1 MFKEIKKPKSTTF
14 FLKIKMSEIMETPQP
29 TEIDLLRAE
38 IETLR
43 KENEE
48 LKSRVKPKK
57 VKPVKI
63 KCPFITAKGEQCRKF
78 CAEGMQTCKVHSRP
92 LKPPKE
98 PKPPRPKRQA
108 CTGINIRGNPCRRKC
123 LEGKT
128 YCERHD
134 PDNPIIPKKTKRA
147 LKKTTP
153 VHNHLPGEKPETP
166 CVLCQTHGDMF
177 DMNVTTVQYVETPG
191 EDGMTLSE
199 RVAEYDRT

>member
-1 MFKEIKKPKSTTF
+1 MFKEIKKPKSITF
-14 FLKIKMSEIMETPQP
+14 FLKIKMSEIMETQQP

-108 CTGINIRGNPCRRKC
+108 CTGINIRGNPCGRKC

-134 PDNPIIPKKTKRA
+134 PDNPIVPKKTKRA

>member
-1 MFKEIKKPKSTTF
+1 
-14 FLKIKMSEIMETPQP
+14 METPQP

-134 PDNPIIPKKTKRA
+134 PDNPIVPKKTKRA

>member
-1 MFKEIKKPKSTTF
+1 MFKEIKKPKSITF

-92 LKPPKE
+92 LKPPKK

-134 PDNPIIPKKTKRA
+134 PDNPIVPKKTKRA

-177 DMNVTTVQYVETPG
+177 DMNVTAVQYVETPG

>member
-1 MFKEIKKPKSTTF
+1 
-14 FLKIKMSEIMETPQP
+14 MSEIMETPQP

-57 VKPVKI
+57 VKPIKI

-134 PDNPIIPKKTKRA
+134 PDNPIVPKKTKRA

>member
-1 MFKEIKKPKSTTF
+1 MFKEIKKPKSVTF
-14 FLKIKMSEIMETPQP
+14 LLKNQLSEIMETPQP

-48 LKSRVKPKK
+48 LKSKVKPKK

-98 PKPPRPKRQA
+98 PKPPRPKRQV

-123 LEGKT
+123 LEEKT

-134 PDNPIIPKKTKRA
+134 PDNPIVTKKTKRA

-177 DMNVTTVQYVETPG
+177 DVNVTTVQYVETPG